1 MRDVCHGIVLR
12 SLRSPRGG
20 TFCFR
25 TSNANFLQ
33 DINMKVSEASVML
46 SHHTGLRH
54 PPVRTFQPHRW
65 ESATDE
71 RDL

>member
-25 TSNANFLQ
+25 TSNAIFLQ
-33 DINMKVSEASVML
+33 DINMKVSEAS
-46 SHHTGLRH
+46 SCYHHTGLRTRTG
-54 PPVRTFQPHRW
+54 PRGLSLDSPATPMGVRDR
-65 ESATDE
+65 
-71 RDL
+71 

>member
-25 TSNANFLQ
+25 TSNAIFGQ

-46 SHHTGLRH
+46 SHHTGLRTH
-54 PPVRTFQPHRW
+54 RSPDSPATPMGVRDR
-65 ESATDE
+65 
-71 RDL
+71 